1 MLQTDNFTMRISP
14 QDKAMLARVARHFQ
28 RSQADTIKT
37 LVREV
42 YQVMMVQKSKK
53 NQPGPQVHQILGE

>member
-14 QDKAMLARVARHFQ
+14 KEKKMLATVAKHFE
-28 RSQADTIKT
+28 RTQAATIKA

-42 YQVMMVQKSKK
+42 YKMIASQEHKEPHEPKQS
-53 NQPGPQVHQILGE
+53 PA